1 MATVKVKVPTS
12 IDSPTPWTLPRTK
25 LICVNINGSEH
36 DAFLCK
42 AGNKAYGLP
51 DGFATGALLNLNTK
65 DLGEVKRFIE
75 AYGLPV
81 SPYANQFELVEK
93 RFISNDKFSNDP
105 VGDGLDCWSDSLNA
119 STRSSDIIETLGF
132 SLFNHYKGK
141 DSSAGTEIANL
152 IKGIRKK
159 DEQIILTEDL
169 ATTLTIMQVAALL
182 FSCKAAFGPKAYDKA
197 IPLLKKLPNSDKIK
211 KKVCQ
216 LFTTFQMPTKIYLD
230 TNESELPLGILAAR
244 VSASHNLESIEKQLA
259 AFLDLSISP
268 YPEETHL
275 IQNST
280 LRRIASISLESRKQ
294 PVGSLTRAFSIQL
307 LEYLQSDQPWR
318 ICDLCKRPY
327 KIRQQTMHA
336 LTSAE
341 AAQKELSKPRRKT
354 NKQSSFCTKTHEERE
369 RRKVQAEKRD
379 QRKIDRKLH
388 ELDTKKCRKAQ
399 L

>member
-12 IDSPTPWTLPRTK
+12 INSPTPWTLPRTR
-25 LICVNINGSEH
+25 LICVDINGSKQ

-51 DGFATGALLNLNTK
+51 DGFATGALLNLNTEN
-65 DLGEVKRFIE
+65 LGDVKRFIE

-93 RFISNDKFSNDP
+93 RFVSNDRFSDNP
-105 VGDGLDCWSDSLNA
+105 VGDGLDSWRDSLDA
-119 STRSSDIIETLGF
+119 STRSSIIQEAFGF
-132 SLFNHYKGK
+132 SLFNHYKGR
-141 DSSAGTEIANL
+141 DNSAGTEIANL

-169 ATTLTIMQVAALL
+169 TTTLTIMQVAALL
-182 FSCKAAFGPKAYDKA
+182 FTCKAAFGPKAYDKA
-197 IPLLKKLPNSDKIK
+197 IPLLKKLPSSNKTTN
-211 KKVCQ
+211 KVGQ

-230 TNESELPLGILAAR
+230 TNENELPLGILAAR
-244 VSASHNLESIEKQLA
+244 ISASHNLESIEEQLA

-275 IQNST
+275 IQNPT
-280 LRRIASISLESRKQ
+280 LRRIASISSEPEKQ

-318 ICDLCKRPY
+318 TCDLCKRPY

-341 AAQKELSKPRRKT
+341 AARKELSKPRRET

-369 RRKVQAEKRD
+369 RRKVQAAKRE
-379 QRKIDRKLH
+379 QHMIDRKVR
-388 ELDTKKCRKAQ
+388 ELDLNKGRKV
-399 L
+399 

>member
-1 MATVKVKVPTS
+1 MTTAKVKVPTGT
-12 IDSPTPWTLPRTK
+12 DSPAPWTLPRAK
-25 LICVNINGSEH
+25 LICVNVDGSKH

-42 AGNKAYGLP
+42 AGSKAYGLP
-51 DGFATGALLNLNTK
+51 DGFATGALLNLNTE

-93 RFISNDKFSNDP
+93 RFISNDKFSNNP
-105 VGDGLDCWSDSLNA
+105 VRDGLDCWRDSLDT
-119 STRSSDIIETLGF
+119 STRSSNIQETFGF

-159 DEQIILTEDL
+159 NEQIILTEDL
-169 ATTLTIMQVAALL
+169 TTTLTLMQVAALL
-182 FSCKAAFGPKAYDKA
+182 FACKAAFGPKAYDKA
-197 IPLLKKLPNSDKIK
+197 IPLLKKLPSSNKITDR
-211 KKVCQ
+211 VSQ

-230 TNESELPLGILAAR
+230 TNENELSLDILAAR
-244 VSASHNLESIEKQLA
+244 ISASHNLESIEEQLA

-275 IQNST
+275 IQNPT
-280 LRRIASISLESRKQ
+280 LRRIASISLEPRKQ

-341 AAQKELSKPRRKT
+341 AAQKELSKPRRET

-369 RRKVQAEKRD
+369 RRKVQAAKRD
-379 QRKIDRKLH
+379 QHKIERKLRELDSKNDRK
-388 ELDTKKCRKAQ
+388 A
-399 L
+399 

>member
-12 IDSPTPWTLPRTK
+12 INSPTPWTLPRTR
-25 LICVNINGSEH
+25 LICVDINGSKQ

-51 DGFATGALLNLNTK
+51 DGFATGALLNLNTEN
-65 DLGEVKRFIE
+65 LGDVKRFIE

-93 RFISNDKFSNDP
+93 RFVSNDRFSDNP
-105 VGDGLDCWSDSLNA
+105 VGDGLDCWRDSLDA
-119 STRSSDIIETLGF
+119 STRSSIIQETFGF
-132 SLFNHYKGK
+132 SLFNHYKGR
-141 DSSAGTEIANL
+141 DNSAGTEIANL

-159 DEQIILTEDL
+159 NEQIILTEDL
-169 ATTLTIMQVAALL
+169 TTTLTIMQVAALL
-182 FSCKAAFGPKAYDKA
+182 FTCKAAFGPKAYDKA
-197 IPLLKKLPNSDKIK
+197 IPLLKKLSSSN
-211 KKVCQ
+211 KVTNKVGQ

-230 TNESELPLGILAAR
+230 TNENELPLGILAAR
-244 VSASHNLESIEKQLA
+244 ISASHNLESIEEQLA

-275 IQNST
+275 IQNPT
-280 LRRIASISLESRKQ
+280 LRRIASISSEPEKQ

-341 AAQKELSKPRRKT
+341 AARKELSKPRRET

-369 RRKVQAEKRD
+369 RRKLQAAKRD
-379 QRKIDRKLH
+379 QRRIERKLH
-388 ELDTKKCRKAQ
+388 ELDSDKGRKV
-399 L
+399 

>member
-51 DGFATGALLNLNTK
+51 DGFATGALLNLNTE

-211 KKVCQ
+211 KKSVSFSLPSKCPQ
-216 LFTTFQMPTKIYLD
+216 RYIWTPTKASCLWVFLQQEFRHPITL
-230 TNESELPLGILAAR
+230 NPSKSSLPL
-244 VSASHNLESIEKQLA
+244 
-259 AFLDLSISP
+259 FW
-268 YPEETHL
+268 
-275 IQNST
+275 
-280 LRRIASISLESRKQ
+280 ISLSH
-294 PVGSLTRAFSIQL
+294 
-307 LEYLQSDQPWR
+307 R
-318 ICDLCKRPY
+318 IRRRPISFR
-327 KIRQQTMHA
+327 IRH
-336 LTSAE
+336 S
-341 AAQKELSKPRRKT
+341 
-354 NKQSSFCTKTHEERE
+354 EE
-369 RRKVQAEKRD
+369 
-379 QRKIDRKLH
+379 
-388 ELDTKKCRKAQ
+388 
-399 L
+399 

>member
-1 MATVKVKVPTS
+1 
-12 IDSPTPWTLPRTK
+12 
-25 LICVNINGSEH
+25 
-36 DAFLCK
+36 
-42 AGNKAYGLP
+42 
-51 DGFATGALLNLNTK
+51 
-65 DLGEVKRFIE
+65 
-75 AYGLPV
+75 
-81 SPYANQFELVEK
+81 
-93 RFISNDKFSNDP
+93 
-105 VGDGLDCWSDSLNA
+105 
-119 STRSSDIIETLGF
+119 
-132 SLFNHYKGK
+132 
-141 DSSAGTEIANL
+141 
-152 IKGIRKK
+152 
-159 DEQIILTEDL
+159 
-169 ATTLTIMQVAALL
+169 
-182 FSCKAAFGPKAYDKA
+182 
-197 IPLLKKLPNSDKIK
+197 
-211 KKVCQ
+211 
-216 LFTTFQMPTKIYLD
+216 MPTKIYLD

-275 IQNST
+275 IQNPT

-307 LEYLQSDQPWR
+307 LEYLQSDQSWR

-341 AAQKELSKPRRKT
+341 AAQKELSKPRRET

-388 ELDTKKCRKAQ
+388 ELDSKKCRKAQ

>member
-12 IDSPTPWTLPRTK
+12 INSPTPWTLPRTR
-25 LICVNINGSEH
+25 LICVDINGSKQ

-51 DGFATGALLNLNTK
+51 DGFATGALLNLNTEN
-65 DLGEVKRFIE
+65 LGDVKRFIE

-93 RFISNDKFSNDP
+93 RFVSNDRFSDNP
-105 VGDGLDCWSDSLNA
+105 VGDGLDCWRDSLDA
-119 STRSSDIIETLGF
+119 STRSSIIQEAFGF
-132 SLFNHYKGK
+132 SLFNHYKGR
-141 DSSAGTEIANL
+141 DNSAGTEIANL

-169 ATTLTIMQVAALL
+169 TTTLTIMQVAALL
-182 FSCKAAFGPKAYDKA
+182 FTCKAAFGPKAYDKA
-197 IPLLKKLPNSDKIK
+197 IPLLKKLPSSNKITN
-211 KKVCQ
+211 KVGQ

-230 TNESELPLGILAAR
+230 TNENELPLGILAAR
-244 VSASHNLESIEKQLA
+244 ISASHNLESIEEQLA

-275 IQNST
+275 IQNPT
-280 LRRIASISLESRKQ
+280 LRRIASISSEPEKQ

-318 ICDLCKRPY
+318 TCDLCKRPY

-341 AAQKELSKPRRKT
+341 AARKELSKPRRET

-369 RRKVQAEKRD
+369 RRKVQAAKRE
-379 QRKIDRKLH
+379 QHMIDRKVR
-388 ELDTKKCRKAQ
+388 ELDLNKGRKV
-399 L
+399 

>member
-12 IDSPTPWTLPRTK
+12 INSPTPWTLPRTR
-25 LICVNINGSEH
+25 LICVDINGSKQ

-51 DGFATGALLNLNTK
+51 DGFATGALLNLNTEN
-65 DLGEVKRFIE
+65 LGDVKRFIE

-93 RFISNDKFSNDP
+93 RFVSNDRFSDNP
-105 VGDGLDCWSDSLNA
+105 VGDGLDCWRDSLDA
-119 STRSSDIIETLGF
+119 STRSSIIQETFGF
-132 SLFNHYKGK
+132 SLFNHYKGR
-141 DSSAGTEIANL
+141 DNSAGTEIANL

-159 DEQIILTEDL
+159 NEQIILTEDL
-169 ATTLTIMQVAALL
+169 TTTLTIMQVAALL
-182 FSCKAAFGPKAYDKA
+182 FTCKAAFGPKAYDKA
-197 IPLLKKLPNSDKIK
+197 IPLLKKLSSSN
-211 KKVCQ
+211 KVTNKVGQ
-216 LFTTFQMPTKIYLD
+216 LFTTFQMPIKIYLD
-230 TNESELPLGILAAR
+230 TNENELPLGILAAR
-244 VSASHNLESIEKQLA
+244 ISASHNLESIEEQLA

-275 IQNST
+275 IQNPT
-280 LRRIASISLESRKQ
+280 LRRIASISSEPEKQ

-341 AAQKELSKPRRKT
+341 AARKELSKPRRET

-369 RRKVQAEKRD
+369 RRKLQAAKRD
-379 QRKIDRKLH
+379 QRKIERKLH
-388 ELDTKKCRKAQ
+388 ELDSDKGRKV
-399 L
+399 

>member
-12 IDSPTPWTLPRTK
+12 INSPTPWTLPRTR
-25 LICVNINGSEH
+25 LICVDINGSKQ

-51 DGFATGALLNLNTK
+51 DGFATGALLNLNTE
-65 DLGEVKRFIE
+65 DLGDVKRFIE

-93 RFISNDKFSNDP
+93 RFVSNDRFSDNP
-105 VGDGLDCWSDSLNA
+105 VGDGLGCWRDSLDA
-119 STRSSDIIETLGF
+119 STRSSIIQETFGF
-132 SLFNHYKGK
+132 SLFNHYKGR
-141 DSSAGTEIANL
+141 DNSAGTEIANL

-159 DEQIILTEDL
+159 NEQIILTEDL
-169 ATTLTIMQVAALL
+169 TTTLTIMQVAALL
-182 FSCKAAFGPKAYDKA
+182 FTCKAAFGPKAYDKA
-197 IPLLKKLPNSDKIK
+197 IPLLKKLSSSNMITN
-211 KKVCQ
+211 KVGQ

-230 TNESELPLGILAAR
+230 TNENELPLGILAAR
-244 VSASHNLESIEKQLA
+244 ISASHNLESIEEQLA

-275 IQNST
+275 IQNPT
-280 LRRIASISLESRKQ
+280 LRRIASISSEPEKQ

-341 AAQKELSKPRRKT
+341 AARKELSKPRRET

-369 RRKVQAEKRD
+369 RRKVQAAKRD
-379 QRKIDRKLH
+379 QRKIERKLH
-388 ELDTKKCRKAQ
+388 ELDSDKGRKV
-399 L
+399 

>member
-12 IDSPTPWTLPRTK
+12 INSPTPWTLPRTR
-25 LICVNINGSEH
+25 LICVDINGSKQ

-51 DGFATGALLNLNTK
+51 DGFATGALLNLNTE
-65 DLGEVKRFIE
+65 DLGDVKRFIE

-93 RFISNDKFSNDP
+93 RFVSNDRFSDNP
-105 VGDGLDCWSDSLNA
+105 VGDGLDCWRDSLDA
-119 STRSSDIIETLGF
+119 STRSSIIQETFGF
-132 SLFNHYKGK
+132 SLFNHYKGR
-141 DSSAGTEIANL
+141 DNSAGTEIANL

-159 DEQIILTEDL
+159 NEQIILTEDL
-169 ATTLTIMQVAALL
+169 TTTLTIMQVAALL
-182 FSCKAAFGPKAYDKA
+182 FTCKAAFGPKAYDKA
-197 IPLLKKLPNSDKIK
+197 IPLLKKLSSSN
-211 KKVCQ
+211 KVTNKVGQ

-230 TNESELPLGILAAR
+230 TNENELPLGILAAR
-244 VSASHNLESIEKQLA
+244 ISASHNLESIEEQLA

-275 IQNST
+275 IQNPT
-280 LRRIASISLESRKQ
+280 LRRIASISSEPEKQ

-341 AAQKELSKPRRKT
+341 AARKELSKPRRET

-369 RRKVQAEKRD
+369 RRKVQAAKRD
-379 QRKIDRKLH
+379 QRKTERKLH
-388 ELDTKKCRKAQ
+388 ELDSDKGRKV
-399 L
+399 

>member
-12 IDSPTPWTLPRTK
+12 INSPTPWTLPRTR
-25 LICVNINGSEH
+25 LICVDINGSKQ

-51 DGFATGALLNLNTK
+51 DGFATGALLNLNTEN
-65 DLGEVKRFIE
+65 LGDVKRFIE

-93 RFISNDKFSNDP
+93 RFVSNDRFSDNP
-105 VGDGLDCWSDSLNA
+105 VGDGLDCWRDSLDT
-119 STRSSDIIETLGF
+119 STRSSIIQETFGF
-132 SLFNHYKGK
+132 SLFNHYKGR
-141 DSSAGTEIANL
+141 DNSAGTEIANL

-169 ATTLTIMQVAALL
+169 TTTLTIMQVAALL

-197 IPLLKKLPNSDKIK
+197 IPLLKKLPSSNKITN
-211 KKVCQ
+211 KVGQ

-230 TNESELPLGILAAR
+230 TNENELPLGILAAR
-244 VSASHNLESIEKQLA
+244 ISASHNLESIEEQLA

-275 IQNST
+275 IQNPT
-280 LRRIASISLESRKQ
+280 LRRIASISLEPKKQ

-354 NKQSSFCTKTHEERE
+354 NKRSSFCTKTHEERE
-369 RRKVQAEKRD
+369 RRKVQAAKRE
-379 QRKIDRKLH
+379 QHMIDRKVR
-388 ELDTKKCRKAQ
+388 ELDLNKGRKV
-399 L
+399 

>member
-12 IDSPTPWTLPRTK
+12 INSPTPWTLPRTR
-25 LICVNINGSEH
+25 LICVDINASKQ

-51 DGFATGALLNLNTK
+51 DGFATGALLNLNTEN
-65 DLGEVKRFIE
+65 LGDVKRFIE

-93 RFISNDKFSNDP
+93 RFVSNDRLSDNP
-105 VGDGLDCWSDSLNA
+105 VGDGLDCWRDSLDT
-119 STRSSDIIETLGF
+119 STRSSIIQETFGF
-132 SLFNHYKGK
+132 SLFNHYKGR
-141 DSSAGTEIANL
+141 DNSAGTEIANL

-169 ATTLTIMQVAALL
+169 TTTLTIMQVAALL

-197 IPLLKKLPNSDKIK
+197 IPLLKKLPSSNKITN
-211 KKVCQ
+211 KVGQ

-230 TNESELPLGILAAR
+230 TNENELPLGILAAR
-244 VSASHNLESIEKQLA
+244 ISASHNLESIEEQLA

-275 IQNST
+275 IQNPT
-280 LRRIASISLESRKQ
+280 LRRIASISLEPKKQ

-369 RRKVQAEKRD
+369 RRKVQAAKRE
-379 QRKIDRKLH
+379 QHMIDRKVR
-388 ELDTKKCRKAQ
+388 ELDLNKGRKV
-399 L
+399 